1 MGDLFGLFL
10 PVVLFLRHFLVGQHL
25 LQVVDAL
32 LVAAVLR
39 IHFRLSGLVEL
50 LQRLAVLLG
59 LLLGRIVVGGTSLFL
74 LVYLLTLLPRH
85 RHFRQRVLR
94 LGCGDLPSFHHP
106 VNTVDEVV
114 SPAGTHVGG
123 IVGHF
128 PDGLDDMVLQ
138 IAPCLAHAVEV
149 EGEGTL
155 DKLGQINDGI
165 ARTLH
170 DVDDEVKTEL
180 DGLERGVEGH
190 PDCLNH
196 NAHSAKFVVEL
207 GAV

>member
-1 MGDLFGLFL
+1 MGDMFGLFL

-74 LVYLLTLLPRH
+74 LVFLLTLLPRH

-106 VNTVDEVV
+106 VYTVDEVV

-123 IVGHF
+123 IVDYFRGVLH
-128 PDGLDDMVLQ
+128 DMVPQ
-138 IAPCLAHAVEV
+138 VVPCFFH
-149 EGEGTL
+149 T
-155 DKLGQINDGI
+155 
-165 ARTLH
+165 
-170 DVDDEVKTEL
+170 VK
-180 DGLERGVEGH
+180 V
-190 PDCLNH
+190 
-196 NAHSAKFVVEL
+196 
-207 GAV
+207 